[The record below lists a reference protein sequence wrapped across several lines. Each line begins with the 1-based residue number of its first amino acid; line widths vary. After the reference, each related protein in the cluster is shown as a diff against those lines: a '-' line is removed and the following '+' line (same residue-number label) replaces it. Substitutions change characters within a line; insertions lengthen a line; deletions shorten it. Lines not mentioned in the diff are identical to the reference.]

1 MYVGACTSNAHAARH
16 VPTYMHTIVHTYTHS
31 YKHTHTHA
39 RTQIQDQESVRR
51 GTSETT
57 PAQIQQA
64 RLGVSLPATLC
75 IQPGQCRLGCNGTTG
90 HNRAVPRGHDR
101 AQQRTTG
108 QCRLGCNGTTGHN
121 RARQG
126 TTGQCRLGCNGTTG
140 HNRAVP
146 RGHDRAVQGT
156 TGQCRLGC
164 DDALTSAV
172 LCCSWWRGAGRLWGV
187 QCCRVGVQASIHRG
201 CTGGW
206 THRMDTEDGHRG
218 WTGAMAAASTTAITG
233 RETAT
238 PTSTHT
244 HTYIYIHLHTHTHIY
259 IHSHTHNMYINT
271 LAHTP

>member
-1 MYVGACTSNAHAARH
+1 
-16 VPTYMHTIVHTYTHS
+16 
-31 YKHTHTHA
+31 
-39 RTQIQDQESVRR
+39 
-51 GTSETT
+51 
-57 PAQIQQA
+57 
-64 RLGVSLPATLC
+64 
-75 IQPGQCRLGCNGTTG
+75 
-90 HNRAVPRGHDR
+90 
-101 AQQRTTG
+101 
-108 QCRLGCNGTTGHN
+108 
-121 RARQG
+121 
-126 TTGQCRLGCNGTTG
+126 
-140 HNRAVP
+140 
-146 RGHDRAVQGT
+146 
-156 TGQCRLGC
+156 
-164 DDALTSAV
+164 
-172 LCCSWWRGAGRLWGV
+172 V